1 MCIGSSPD
9 RLKKYL
15 LTRYRLRVSR
25 VRVSIV
31 PVGVSLKTPIP
42 DETENRFHMHR
53 LESIIRIF
61 TFSLILGSC
70 IRIGGVLGSV
80 LAFSTK
86 RYRLASFGCAL
97 LVAGVPGCALPPS
110 MASIDTILAK
120 EGRSGLMHYGYR
132 CTSGAHRGAS
142 AEYKENTMAALKAA
156 EEDKKYAFIEFDVQY
171 SRDKKIV
178 VYHDKSMIRL
188 FGSMKRIGEATSA
201 ELSKLSG
208 GEIVSYDEVIGLLQ
222 KKLNIEIK
230 SQGDREE
237 DERLVD
243 EIVADIRARERGDDV
258 LISSIS
264 SDVIRYVKRTY
275 PGILTGQVFW
285 LTASTY
291 LRFDGL
297 TKRLYDDINASHAD
311 YLMLHVANLRN
322 IDALLKFKPRGK
334 TIVFWDFDDSIYIV
348 HRDLSDRLW
357 GESGLRTFLQ
367 AVRYGLASPPDPP
380 PGTEE

>member
-1 MCIGSSPD
+1 
-9 RLKKYL
+9 
-15 LTRYRLRVSR
+15 
-25 VRVSIV
+25 
-31 PVGVSLKTPIP
+31 
-42 DETENRFHMHR
+42 MHR

-120 EGRSGLMHYGYR
+120 EGRRGLLHYGYR

-188 FGSMKRIGEATSA
+188 FGSMKRIGEATFA

-208 GEIVSYDEVIGLLQ
+208 GEIVSYDEVIGLLR

-334 TIVFWDFDDSIYIV
+334 TIVFWDFDDSIYLV